1 MKIGNFDPKA
11 LGALPAADRKAPTAD
26 KPGTAAGP
34 GPSARVDLSST
45 QAMRSAVG
53 TEPSFDQAKV
63 DLISQQIRDGSF
75 RVNAGAIADKLIGN
89 AQDLLSG
96 PKA

>member
-1 MKIGNFDPKA
+1 MKIGNLDPKA
-11 LGALPAADRKAPTAD
+11 LGAVPAADRKAPAAA
-26 KPGTAAGP
+26 KPAEAG
-34 GPSARVDLSST
+34 GAQPSARVDLSST

-53 TEPSFDQAKV
+53 NEPSFDQAKV

-75 RVNAGAIADKLIGN
+75 KVNAGAIADKLIGN
-89 AQDLLSG
+89 ARDLLSG